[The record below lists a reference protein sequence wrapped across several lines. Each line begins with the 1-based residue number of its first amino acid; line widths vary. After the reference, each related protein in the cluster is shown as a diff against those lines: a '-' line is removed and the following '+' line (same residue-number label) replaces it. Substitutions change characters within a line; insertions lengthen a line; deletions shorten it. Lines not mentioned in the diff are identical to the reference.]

1 MKRKFLFFVLV
12 ILLCF
17 GFTSCESVL
26 EMMAVKTIHGYV
38 YLWLPS
44 DDVVELSRYS
54 EGYGCDVALPNEIVS
69 QERKKELQEEYP
81 EMSIFKE
88 KEGLELHKFLLNINF
103 GESRKDFSV
112 DLTLI
117 SDEKKYFGKIE
128 IPYLMDEGGIAKF
141 KLLNEEKEQ
150 IEGILIY
157 NFWMSI

>member
-1 MKRKFLFFVLV
+1 MKKIRLFCLI

-17 GFTSCESVL
+17 GSTSCESVL

-38 YLWLPS
+38 YLWLPG

-128 IPYLMDEGGIAKF
+128 IPYLSSEGGIVEVE
-141 KLLNEEKEQ
+141 LLSEDDEK
-150 IEGILIY
+150 INGILIY
-157 NFWMSI
+157 DFWMSI

>member
-1 MKRKFLFFVLV
+1 MKKIRLFCLI

-17 GFTSCESVL
+17 GSTSCESVL

-38 YLWLPS
+38 YLWLPG

-128 IPYLMDEGGIAKF
+128 IPYLSSEGGIVEVELINEDNEKIDGIFVYKF
-141 KLLNEEKEQ
+141 WRT
-150 IEGILIY
+150 I
-157 NFWMSI
+157 